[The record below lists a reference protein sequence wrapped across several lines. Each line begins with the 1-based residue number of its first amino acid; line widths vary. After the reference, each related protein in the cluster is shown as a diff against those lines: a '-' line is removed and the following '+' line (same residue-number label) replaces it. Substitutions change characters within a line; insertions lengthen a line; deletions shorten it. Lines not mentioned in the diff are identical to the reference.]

1 MHRLVSSTGRGVRPP
16 GYQRRPGAPAA
27 AARPLTPRKLSP
39 TRVSKQKKPLRGS
52 KKPISILLIDDNRLF
67 RIGLSALL
75 KRQAGLRLL
84 AASKRPEDVARLGRL
99 QRPDIVLLDLGLS
112 GKGSLDVS
120 QGLRAAYPEARLIVM
135 GLIPLESEILAFVKQ
150 GVSGFL
156 LKDASIHDF
165 VAAIRNV
172 AAGGRV
178 FPSSLTD
185 SLLSQIVADAARRG
199 KVRMGDVKLTARER
213 EIADLIADG
222 LGNKAIGDKLNI
234 AIDTVKSHVH
244 SILEKLA
251 VRSRVDIVLQGR
263 VPPPVAR

>member
-1 MHRLVSSTGRGVRPP
+1 M
-16 GYQRRPGAPAA
+16 
-27 AARPLTPRKLSP
+27 
-39 TRVSKQKKPLRGS
+39 RVSKQKKSLRGT

-67 RIGLSALL
+67 RIGLSTLL

-84 AASKRPEDVARLGRL
+84 AASKRPQDVVRLGRL
-99 QRPDIVLLDLGLS
+99 QHPDIVLFDLGLS
-112 GKGSLDVS
+112 GTGSLDVS
-120 QGLRAAYPEARLIVM
+120 RGLRAAYPEARLVVM

-199 KVRMGDVKLTARER
+199 KVRMGDLKLTARER

-222 LGNKAIGDKLNI
+222 LGNKAIGNKLNI

-263 VPPPVAR
+263 LLPPAAR